1 MVDVPEKGGQDNR
14 PGIVSSFRNNLLDL
28 RLQLAAGVDIHN
40 LLYLV
45 FDRNDLAFAAHSR
58 FLSDLPVLL
67 SRGHACHLNN
77 LELIFNFIIFI
88 INSYN
93 CL

>member
-1 MVDVPEKGGQDNR
+1 MVDVPEKGGQDNHL
-14 PGIVSSFRNNLLDL
+14 GIVSSSHNNLLDL
-28 RLQLAAGVDIHN
+28 HLQLAVGVDTHN
-40 LLYLV
+40 PL
-45 FDRNDLAFAAHSR
+45 DRNDLAFVAHRR
-58 FLSDLPVLL
+58 FLSDLHVLL

-77 LELIFNFIIFI
+77 LELIFNFITFL

>member
-1 MVDVPEKGGQDNR
+1 MVDVPEKGGQDNH
-14 PGIVSSFRNNLLDL
+14 PGIVSSFRNNPLDL
-28 RLQLAAGVDIHN
+28 RLQLVDGVDIHN
-40 LLYLV
+40 LLYLAC
-45 FDRNDLAFAAHSR
+45 DRNDLASAAHSR

>member
-1 MVDVPEKGGQDNR
+1 MVDVPEKGGEDNHH
-14 PGIVSSFRNNLLDL
+14 GIVSSCRNNPLDL
-28 RLQLAAGVDIHN
+28 RLQLVDDVDIHN
-40 LLYLV
+40 LPYLA
-45 FDRNDLAFAAHSR
+45 FDKNDLASAAHSR

-77 LELIFNFIIFI
+77 LELIFNFITFI